1 MASNKKPSLEEN
13 RITESGWTFPESVVG
28 DMPAQRPETE
38 LDVYAMI
45 YDSWDRSA
53 PRWVGPRFAIL
64 TADGEWTT
72 GQIDLFEMG
81 KAHPPEGSWPKQIF
95 LSSTGEVLE
104 VRPWIPR
111 PPIENTLPT
120 PVSYDA
126 TPGGPGNHYKG
137 LGHQAKHGGE
147 IFSTPTASTS
157 TGADMVQALFSGDDP
172 TRPKYD
178 EAARIFSE
186 GKPGI
191 WRTPSARDFKGADP
205 KNATGRQIGLNDQV
219 KAQGMVPS
227 PNAHGGLY
235 GGQGS
240 RQIMM
245 RRVAAGEISMEEAE
259 AMLGATG
266 MPTDTGRAHI
276 PGLLPTPGTSD
287 GNGGG
292 QIVPEGTTRAGRTP
306 DGRKLQVGL
315 KTVVRQFP
323 TPTGSERAGTNP
335 ITGKGGGLS
344 RAVKDQAG
352 LVPTPRANDA
362 EKRGNV
368 DPDNPRNGLVGF
380 ARGNPGEASMR
391 LQPKGNWR
399 SPTASDS
406 HPRRKSDNWEGND
419 LVSRVT
425 ELEEAGGA
433 IVPQRGGQLNP
444 DWVDVLMGYKVGTT
458 VLVPEAEAWF
468 QIDSRRLKA
477 SDLKKLHAMDEA
489 DPEVVEGETDAEEKS

>member
-13 RITESGWTFPESVVG
+13 LITESGWTFPEAVVG
-28 DMPAQRPETE
+28 DLPPQRPEPDS
-38 LDVYAMI
+38 DVAAMV
-45 YDSWDRSA
+45 SEAWDWSA
-53 PRWVGPRFAIL
+53 DRWVGPRFAVIN
-64 TADGEWTT
+64 AEGKWTT
-72 GQIDLFEMG
+72 GQIDLFDSK
-81 KAHPPEGSWPKQIF
+81 KADAPQGSWPKQIF
-95 LSSTGEVLE
+95 LTPDGEVLE
-104 VRPWIPR
+104 VRPWTPR
-111 PPIENTLPT
+111 PAIAASSPNPAPNEE
-120 PVSYDA
+120 A
-126 TPGGPGNHYKG
+126 GR
-137 LGHQAKHGGE
+137 E

-380 ARGNPGEASMR
+380 ARGNPGEASVR

>member
-1 MASNKKPSLEEN
+1 MALNKKPSLEEN

-28 DMPAQRPETE
+28 ELPPQRPESDS
-38 LDVYAMI
+38 DVAAMI
-45 YDSWDRSA
+45 AECWARSA
-53 PRWVGPRFAIL
+53 DRWKGPRFAVL
-64 TADGEWTT
+64 TEDGQWTT
-72 GQIDLFEMG
+72 GQIDLFDSG
-81 KAHPPEGSWPKQIF
+81 KAHRPEGSWPKQIF
-95 LSSTGEVLE
+95 LTPEGEVLD

-172 TRPKYD
+172 ARPKYD
-178 EAARIFSE
+178 EATRIFSE

-205 KNATGRQIGLNDQV
+205 KNATKRQIGLNDQV

-245 RRVAAGEISMEEAE
+245 RRVAAGEITMEEAE

-266 MPTDTGRAHI
+266 FPTDTGRAHI
-276 PGLLPTPGTSD
+276 PGLLPTPTGT
-287 GNGGG
+287 
-292 QIVPEGTTRAGRTP
+292 
-306 DGRKLQVGL
+306 
-315 KTVVRQFP
+315 
-323 TPTGSERAGTNP
+323 ERAGTNP
-335 ITGKGGGLS
+335 NTGKGGGLS
-344 RAVKDQAG
+344 RIVKDQAG

-362 EKRGNV
+362 EKRGQV

-380 ARGNPGEASMR
+380 ALGHPGMFPTPRAGKTSGETEESWLARQAKGDVSTPPLDLAVRM
-391 LQPKGNWR
+391 QPKGNWR
-399 SPTASDS
+399 SPTASDA
-406 HPRRKSDNWEGND
+406 HPRRKSENWEGND

-425 ELEEAGGA
+425 EIEEAGGA

-444 DWVDVLMGYKVGTT
+444 DWVDVLMGYRVGTT
-458 VLVPEAEAWF
+458 ILEPEAEDWF
-468 QIDSRRLKA
+468 KIDARRLKA
-477 SDLKKLHAMDEA
+477 SDLKKLHALDEA
-489 DPEVVEGETDAEEKS
+489 DPDVLEGEDVEAEE